1 MALDIADKVIIDFA
15 ISRFHENNLK
25 NETDLKMGS
34 LPDLA
39 RELNKVFEAKE
50 RELLVRKYAVI
61 KLVLFNENVL
71 LQNYEI
77 DFSNKEIRQKS
88 DQLKVLDIREIYEEF
103 NESLKSI
110 GSNVKIFKSTSAV
123 EYI

>member
-1 MALDIADKVIIDFA
+1 MALDIADKVMIDFA

-25 NETDLKMGS
+25 NETDFKMGS